1 VRIGR
6 RVSLIAGL
14 AAALV
19 VAAVFGVRLWRY
31 YQTHVST
38 DDAYVQADIAQV
50 TARIDGTI
58 IELLA
63 EENAHLRQG
72 DPILK
77 LDPAEY
83 VLKLREAE
91 AAVANAIHSVEEM
104 KATVLT
110 AESTLAVAE
119 AEFAQLRLD
128 HARAEQ
134 LAGRDVVPKERLDRT
149 SNALRAGEA
158 RVEAARREVARA
170 RAALGVPLDAPATD
184 QASVR
189 QAVAARDVAALQLSY
204 TDIRAPITGVLAR
217 RTIEIGQRIEKGQ
230 PLSML
235 VPLSRVYVVAN
246 FKETQLAAVRVG
258 QPARIV
264 ADVYPGVVYHG
275 RVESLAPGSGAAF
288 ALLPP
293 ENASG
298 NWVKVVQRVPVRIA
312 LDEPPHDARPLRVS
326 LSVVATIDLSGES
339 AEPKRS
345 VAEAET
351 RSP

>member
-6 RVSLIAGL
+6 RMTLIAGL

-31 YQTHVST
+31 YQSHVST
-38 DDAYVQADIAQV
+38 DDAYVQADSAQV
-50 TARIDGTI
+50 TARIDGTV

-63 EENAHLRQG
+63 EENARLRQG

-83 VLKLREAE
+83 VLKLREAD
-91 AAVANAIHSVEEM
+91 AAVASAIQSVEEM
-104 KATVLT
+104 KAAVLT

-119 AEFAQLRLD
+119 AEFAQNRLD

-134 LAGRDVVPKERLDRT
+134 LAGRDVVPKERLDRM

-158 RVEAARREVARA
+158 RMEAARREVARA
-170 RAALGVPLDAPATD
+170 RAALGVPLEAPATD
-184 QASVR
+184 QPSVR
-189 QAVAARDVAALQLSY
+189 QAIAARDMAALHLSY
-204 TDIRAPITGVLAR
+204 TDIRAPITGVMGR
-217 RTIEIGQRIEKGQ
+217 RAVEIGQRIKSGQ
-230 PLSML
+230 PLTVM
-235 VPLSRVYVVAN
+235 VPLARVYVVAN

-258 QPARIV
+258 QPTQIV
-264 ADVYPGVVYHG
+264 ADVYPEAVYKGH
-275 RVESLAPGSGAAF
+275 VESLAPGSGAAF

-312 LDEPPHDARPLRVS
+312 LDESPEDHRPLRVG
-326 LSVVATIDLSGES
+326 LSVVATIDVTGEA

-345 VAEAET
+345 VAEAEP

>member
-6 RVSLIAGL
+6 RLMIVAGA

-19 VAAVFGVRLWRY
+19 VGAVFGVRLWRF

-38 DDAYVQADIAQV
+38 DDAYVQADVALV

-63 EENAHLRQG
+63 EENAHVRQG
-72 DPILK
+72 DLILK
-77 LDPAEY
+77 LDPAEF

-91 AAVANAIHSVEEM
+91 AAVANAIRAVEEM
-104 KATVLT
+104 KAAVLT

-128 HARAEQ
+128 HGRAEQ

-170 RAALGVPLDAPATD
+170 RAALGVPLEAPATD

-189 QAVAARDVAALQLSY
+189 QAMAARDVAALQLSY

-217 RTIEIGQRIEKGQ
+217 RSAELGQRIEKGQ
-230 PLSML
+230 PLTAI

-246 FKETQLAAVRVG
+246 FKETQLEAVRVG
-258 QPARIV
+258 QPAQIV
-264 ADVYPGVVYHG
+264 ADVYPKVVYRG

-312 LDEPPHDARPLRVS
+312 LDETPHDARPLRVG
-326 LSVVATIDLSGES
+326 LSVGATIDVSGEV
-339 AEPKRS
+339 AEPKHS
-345 VAEAET
+345 VAEAEPP
-351 RSP
+351 SP